1 MLSQNVNSNIQIV
14 RLGDICQ
21 VYDGTHQTPKYT
33 NSGIK
38 FVSVENINDLYS
50 SQKFISISDYEN
62 NYKIKPQFDDVLMT
76 RIGVIGK
83 CAIVD
88 KAEPL
93 AYYVSL
99 ALLRPNTNKISSKF
113 LKYFIESNVG
123 QKELRRLTLVNAV
136 PIKVNMGDISKV
148 KIAVP
153 PLEVQERIVK
163 VLDNFDAI
171 CSDLG
176 IGLPAEI
183 EKRRQQYEY
192 YRDRLLQFEIRN

>member
-1 MLSQNVNSNIQIV
+1 M
-14 RLGDICQ
+14 
-21 VYDGTHQTPKYT
+21 
-33 NSGIK
+33 
-38 FVSVENINDLYS
+38 
-50 SQKFISISDYEN
+50 
-62 NYKIKPQFDDVLMT
+62 
-76 RIGVIGK
+76 
-83 CAIVD
+83 
-88 KAEPL
+88 
-93 AYYVSL
+93 
-99 ALLRPNTNKISSKF
+99 
-113 LKYFIESNVG
+113 
-123 QKELRRLTLVNAV
+123 NAV